1 MRRDAMTLG
10 TCDLVIVVELYTD
23 VVSNWY
29 RAVAHGALSC
39 RMKGNGACGVAARK
53 TQIHVYRITN
63 S

>member
-1 MRRDAMTLG
+1 MRCDAMTLG

-39 RMKGNGACGVAARK
+39 RMKRK
-53 TQIHVYRITN
+53 RRLWRGGENNADTRVSHHQ
-63 S
+63 